1 MDLSDLS
8 STEAGGVP
16 TPLTGPAAR
25 ADDDW
30 RILVTQI
37 GEEIA
42 GPLTAALE
50 RVYALT
56 STGAIDRQGLRCL
69 REELEQARRVGIA
82 SQQIVR
88 FATGRVRQSHER
100 LHLTQTLQ
108 SVLAHRNRETLAHG
122 LEVRQVLRPVEV
134 IVDPTLLFTLLNT
147 LLDWALAHAQSN
159 IELRLDMKPWPA
171 HARLNCRFRHTPPDL
186 DLPHGTEQAAR
197 GPVLNDMTWQL
208 LRHTAAV
215 MGLEVERA
223 DGDTLASLTLEFP
236 RTVSDEL
243 PGLAALEHDDAF
255 PSSVNSKPLAGSHVL
270 VIASRRD
277 VRVQVREAIRHM
289 GLVVDFVNSVDE
301 AVAFCAEGLPHAVIV
316 ESILRGE
323 RFNQLRAD
331 ILRDAPE
338 VAFIEI
344 IEEGSMFEVSGFG
357 SSAMGRVGRDAILAS
372 LPSALVFELSKGL

>member
-8 STEAGGVP
+8 STEADGVP
-16 TPLTGPAAR
+16 TPHAGPAAR
-25 ADDDW
+25 ADGDW
-30 RILVTQI
+30 RFLVTQI

-108 SVLAHRNRETLAHG
+108 SVLAHRNRETQAHG

-171 HARLNCRFRHTPPDL
+171 HARLSCRFRHTPPDL
-186 DLPHGTEQAAR
+186 DPHDIGQAAR
-197 GPVLNDMTWQL
+197 PTLDDMTWQL
-208 LRHTAAV
+208 LRHTAAA
-215 MGLEVERA
+215 MGLGVERA
-223 DGDTLASLTLEFP
+223 DGDTLAALTLEFP

-243 PGLAALEHDDAF
+243 PGLATLEHDDAF

-331 ILRDAPE
+331 VLRDAPE

-344 IEEGSMFEVSGFG
+344 IEEGSMFAVSGFG

>member
-8 STEAGGVP
+8 STEADGASPAGSAQP
-16 TPLTGPAAR
+16 MPPAA
-25 ADDDW
+25 DEPW
-30 RILVTQI
+30 RELVTQI

-69 REELEQARRVGIA
+69 REELEQARRVGMA
-82 SQQIVR
+82 SQQIAR
-88 FATGRVRQSHER
+88 FASGRVRQSHER
-100 LHLTQTLQ
+100 LNLTQTLQ
-108 SVLAHRNRETLAHG
+108 NVLAHRSREILSHG
-122 LEVRQVLRPVEV
+122 IEVRQVLRPVEV
-134 IVDPTLLFTLLNT
+134 IVDPTLLFALFNT
-147 LLDWALAHAQSN
+147 TLDWALAHARSN
-159 IELRLDMKPWPA
+159 VELRLDMKTWPV
-171 HARLNCRFRHTPPDL
+171 HARLSCRFRHTPPDL
-186 DLPHGTEQAAR
+186 EPQLASQ
-197 GPVLNDMTWQL
+197 PVPALDDITWQL

-215 MGLEVERA
+215 MGLGVERA
-223 DGDTLASLTLEFP
+223 DTDTLASLTFEFP
-236 RTVSDEL
+236 RTVSEQL
-243 PGLAALEHDDAF
+243 PGLSTMDLDDAF

-289 GLVVDFVNSVDE
+289 GLVVDFVNSIEE
-301 AVAFCAEGLPHAVIV
+301 ATAFCAEGLPHAVVV

-331 ILRDAPE
+331 IVRDAPD

-344 IEEGSMFEVSGFG
+344 IEEGTMFEVSGFG
-357 SSAMGRVGRDAILAS
+357 NAAMARVGRDAILAS

>member
-1 MDLSDLS
+1 MDLSVLS
-8 STEAGGVP
+8 STEADGAP
-16 TPLTGPAAR
+16 PPDARPAAP
-25 ADDDW
+25 AGDDW
-30 RILVTQI
+30 RTLVTQI

-82 SQQIVR
+82 CQQIVR

-171 HARLNCRFRHTPPDL
+171 HARLSCRFRHTPPDL
-186 DLPHGTEQAAR
+186 EPEGAEARPR
-197 GPVLNDMTWQL
+197 GPVLDDTTWQL
-208 LRHTAAV
+208 LRHTAGV
-215 MGLEVERA
+215 MGLGVERA
-223 DGDTLASLTLEFP
+223 DGDTLAALTLEFP
-236 RTVSDEL
+236 RTVSEDL
-243 PGLAALEHDDAF
+243 PGLAA
-255 PSSVNSKPLAGSHVL
+255 LAGSHVL

-331 ILRDAPE
+331 MLRDAPD

-344 IEEGSMFEVSGFG
+344 IEQGSMFEVSGFG

-372 LPSALVFELSKGL
+372 LPSALVFELSKGQ

>member
-1 MDLSDLS
+1 MNLSDLS
-8 STEAGGVP
+8 STEADGALPPEPGHGVP
-16 TPLTGPAAR
+16 PV
-25 ADDDW
+25 DDGW
-30 RILVTQI
+30 RELVTQI
-37 GEEIA
+37 GAEIA

-82 SQQIVR
+82 CQQIAR
-88 FATGRVRQSHER
+88 FASGRVRQSHER

-147 LLDWALAHAQSN
+147 MLDWALAHAQSN

-171 HARLNCRFRHTPPDL
+171 HARLSCRFRHTPPDL
-186 DLPHGTEQAAR
+186 PPSGTEPAGG
-197 GPVLNDMTWQL
+197 GPSLDDVTWQL
-208 LRHTAAV
+208 LRHAAQV
-215 MGLEVERA
+215 MGLGVERS
-223 DGDTLASLTLEFP
+223 DGDTLAALTLEFP
-236 RTVSDEL
+236 RTVSEQL
-243 PGLAALEHDDAF
+243 PGLATMDLDEGF
-255 PSSVNSKPLAGSHVL
+255 SSSVNSKPLAGSHVL

-289 GLVVDFVNSVDE
+289 GLVVDFVNSIDE

-331 ILRDAPE
+331 IVRDAPD

-344 IEEGSMFEVSGFG
+344 IEEGAMFEVSGFG
-357 SSAMGRVGRDAILAS
+357 NSAMGRVGRDAILAS

>member
-8 STEAGGVP
+8 STEADGVP
-16 TPLTGPAAR
+16 TPHAGPAAR

-30 RILVTQI
+30 RFLVTQI

-42 GPLTAALE
+42 GPLTTALE

-56 STGAIDRQGLRCL
+56 STGAIDRQGLRSL

-108 SVLAHRNRETLAHG
+108 SVLAHRNRETQAHG

-171 HARLNCRFRHTPPDL
+171 HARLSCRFRHTPPDL
-186 DLPHGTEQAAR
+186 DPHDIGQAAR
-197 GPVLNDMTWQL
+197 PTLDDMTWQL
-208 LRHTAAV
+208 LRHTAAA
-215 MGLEVERA
+215 MGLGVERA
-223 DGDTLASLTLEFP
+223 DGDTLAALTLEFP

-243 PGLAALEHDDAF
+243 PGLATLEHDDAF

-331 ILRDAPE
+331 VLRDAPE

>member
-8 STEAGGVP
+8 STEADGVP
-16 TPLTGPAAR
+16 TPHAGPAAR

-30 RILVTQI
+30 RFLVTQI

-56 STGAIDRQGLRCL
+56 STGAIDRQGLRSL

-108 SVLAHRNRETLAHG
+108 SVLAHRNRETQAHG

-171 HARLNCRFRHTPPDL
+171 HARLSCRFRHTPPDL
-186 DLPHGTEQAAR
+186 DPHDIGQAAR
-197 GPVLNDMTWQL
+197 PTLDDMTWQL
-208 LRHTAAV
+208 LRHTAAA
-215 MGLEVERA
+215 MGLGVERA
-223 DGDTLASLTLEFP
+223 DGDTLAALTLEFP

-243 PGLAALEHDDAF
+243 PGLATLEHDDAF

-331 ILRDAPE
+331 VLRDAPE